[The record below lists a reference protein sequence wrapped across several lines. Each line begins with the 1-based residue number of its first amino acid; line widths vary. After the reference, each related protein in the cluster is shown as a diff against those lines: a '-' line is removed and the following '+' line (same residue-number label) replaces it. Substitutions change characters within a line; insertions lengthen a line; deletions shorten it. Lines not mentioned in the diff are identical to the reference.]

1 MMVAR
6 KKGVFS
12 KQEFINRCNLI
23 AYADGKRN
31 IFEISRKINMPLKDL
46 IKEIKILK
54 NNKILK

>member
-1 MMVAR
+1 MN
-6 KKGVFS
+6 
-12 KQEFINRCNLI
+12 FINRCNLI